1 MSSLRVRQSSLSL
14 LGDVDP
20 QAATGLSRLGRRGRN
35 VPGRRR
41 TGTALLQLLPD
52 ILKLTHFLGQFGDF
66 RPEGLDLS
74 LLSLGLLGLGL
85 QLGQFPF
92 GLPQGCGLLGD
103 LALDL
108 GQSLLIAGQ
117 LLLERLSLLVQVRQF
132 VVPVRQP
139 LGRLGDPSENF
150 FLLLLDLRR
159 LLLGLLDLLLSRLLI
174 AAKLLDLLVQLSDL
188 LLDLLNL
195 LLLRRSFLL
204 KTRRPGLQFGDL
216 LLKIIPF
223 LLNALQLLRS
233 RDEELPQPGQALGL
247 LRHLA

>member
-1 MSSLRVRQSSLSL
+1 MFRS
-14 LGDVDP
+14 D
-20 QAATGLSRLGRRGRN
+20 SRWVAWAIRR
-35 VPGRRR
+35 
-41 TGTALLQLLPD
+41 
-52 ILKLTHFLGQFGDF
+52 
-66 RPEGLDLS
+66 
-74 LLSLGLLGLGL
+74 
-85 QLGQFPF
+85 
-92 GLPQGCGLLGD
+92 
-103 LALDL
+103 
-108 GQSLLIAGQ
+108 
-117 LLLERLSLLVQVRQF
+117 
-132 VVPVRQP
+132 
-139 LGRLGDPSENF
+139 ENF

-159 LLLGLLDLLLSRLLI
+159 LLLGLLDLLLSRLLT

-223 LLNALQLLRS
+223 LLNALQLLRG